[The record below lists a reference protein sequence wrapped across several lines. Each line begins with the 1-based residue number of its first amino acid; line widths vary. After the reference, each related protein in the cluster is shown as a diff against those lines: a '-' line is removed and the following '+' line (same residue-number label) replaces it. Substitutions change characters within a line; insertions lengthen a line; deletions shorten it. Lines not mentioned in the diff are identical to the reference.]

1 MRYFGA
7 DLLKLMWDH
16 CFLPKM
22 KTQLKG
28 CPLSTQNIQQKP
40 VTSPWLEYNNTNRR
54 DEAMARI
61 WVDPLVRW
69 LLGSAPL
76 GMGLKKGARV
86 LDFGCGYLDAG
97 IGLNQRAGVID
108 GFDIDSNACDLAED
122 RLKGLGLVGKVYRSL
137 EEIPLKSYDLIVVN
151 SVAQYF
157 GDLEGATKNLALLC
171 QCLGEGGQMV
181 IADIIPPGY
190 SPYLDGLNS
199 LWISLKNR
207 CLLAMIRH
215 LWHALTKKSD
225 LALLRYD
232 PTFLKSMV
240 EELGMNIV
248 FLRHNL
254 TPSPFRYSVVVLAR

>member
-1 MRYFGA
+1 MPA
-7 DLLKLMWDH
+7 QD
-16 CFLPKM
+16 
-22 KTQLKG
+22 
-28 CPLSTQNIQQKP
+28 IQQTP
-40 VTSPWLEYNNTNRR
+40 ETSPWLEYNKINRR
-54 DEAMARI
+54 DETMAHI

-69 LLGSAPL
+69 LLADAPQ

-97 IGLNQRAGVID
+97 IGLSPKAGVID
-108 GFDIDSNACDLAED
+108 GFDIDAMACDVAEH
-122 RLKGLGLVGKVYRSL
+122 RLKALRLEGQIYRSL
-137 EEIPLKSYDLIVVN
+137 ENIPLKSYDLIVVN

-157 GDLEGATKNLALLC
+157 GDLEGATKSLALLC

-181 IADIIPPGY
+181 IADIIPPDY

-207 CLLAMIRH
+207 CLVAMVRH

-232 PTFLKSMV
+232 RNVLKSMV
-240 EELGMNIV
+240 EDLGMKIV
-248 FLRHNL
+248 FLKKNL
-254 TPSPFRYSVVVLAR
+254 TPSPSRYSVVVFGR